1 MVLCGLFFSVLILFS
16 STFLIPIY
24 GEEQK
29 IPSWIR
35 NIFMW
40 YGQNQI
46 SEDDLI
52 NAIKYLIENKIIKI
66 DSDVKQIWVPKLGT
80 TWNWQLDTP
89 VVISYTVDMYD
100 IDLFDN
106 DVEIE

>member
-1 MVLCGLFFSVLILFS
+1 MWSFLFTVLILFS

-66 DSDVKQIWVPKLGT
+66 DSD
-80 TWNWQLDTP
+80 
-89 VVISYTVDMYD
+89 
-100 IDLFDN
+100 DN
-106 DVEIE
+106 